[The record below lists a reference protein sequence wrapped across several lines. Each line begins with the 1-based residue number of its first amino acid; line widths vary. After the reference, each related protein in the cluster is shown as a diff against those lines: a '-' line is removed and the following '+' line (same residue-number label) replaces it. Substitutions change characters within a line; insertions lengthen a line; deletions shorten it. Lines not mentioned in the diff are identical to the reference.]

1 MNATATQFI
10 ARHSWRGRSY
20 GRNGLPWPLWP
31 RLTPQENTM
40 LRRAALLLI
49 AAGLAVTMTA
59 GTALASTG
67 PAYYS
72 RDQAG
77 YVATGARFKQVEIN
91 AWLPD
96 ASRFSQQIGRLG
108 FSLQMRTPALV
119 IDLSVYACTDT
130 TCQPGGSP
138 VTRSY
143 RLAFKVYNR
152 STHAVICSTAA
163 LTCPQVPS
171 SWNSARF
178 APGHRIGLVL
188 IYRPQL
194 GYMDVEAGNQSY
206 LNYAPSTGLDVNQ
219 VRIGVELGG
228 TPWTTVPVHAPSAE
242 TRLASLGVP
251 TPPPYWAEIV
261 TYSGHASCLDSWWMR
276 HKLDMTSDGT
286 SGTPIEARPGDLSN
300 YGCNFGVYLE
310 P

>member
-1 MNATATQFI
+1 
-10 ARHSWRGRSY
+10 
-20 GRNGLPWPLWP
+20 
-31 RLTPQENTM
+31 M

-49 AAGLAVTMTA
+49 AAGLGVTMTA
-59 GTALASTG
+59 GNAAASTG

-77 YVATGARFKQVEIN
+77 YVATGAHFKEVGVH

-96 ASRFSQQIGRLG
+96 ASRFSRWIGRLG
-108 FSLQMRTPALV
+108 FSVQMWTTKLV
-119 IDLSVYACTDT
+119 IDLGIYTCTDS
-130 TCQPGGSP
+130 TCRPGGSP
-138 VTRSY
+138 ETRSY

-178 APGHRIGLVL
+178 APGQRVDFNLFYDPNDGFTNATAGGK
-188 IYRPQL
+188 
-194 GYMDVEAGNQSY
+194 GYF
-206 LNYAPSTGLDVNQ
+206 NYTPGEGVIVNQ

-228 TPWTTVPVHAPSAE
+228 TPWSTVPFRAPTTE
-242 TRLASLGVP
+242 TRLASLGEPVG
-251 TPPPYWAEIV
+251 PPYEGEIA
-261 TYSGHASCLDSWWMR
+261 TYNGHGSCLDSWWVR
-276 HKLDMTSDGT
+276 HQLEMTSDGT
-286 SGTPIEARPGDLSN
+286 SGTQVEARPHGLSN
-300 YGCNFGVYLE
+300 FGCNFGVYLE